1 MVAIELFLYGEGFG
15 NLVAPGL
22 EFRRVGF
29 MAEDVLPYSR
39 DLESRGQRLC
49 SVEHWLSLNLCSQDL
64 GVGGRTFCA
73 QLSSA
78 SWPSWMI
85 SVKTS

>member
-1 MVAIELFLYGEGFG
+1 MYGEGFG
-15 NLVAPGL
+15 DLVAPGL

-29 MAEDVLPYSR
+29 MAEDVLPCSG
-39 DLESRGQRLC
+39 DLESRDQKQYAS
-49 SVEHWLSLNLCSQDL
+49 SVEHWLSLNICSQDL
-64 GVGGRTFCA
+64 GLGERTFCA